1 MDGGR
6 RIDGA
11 SSFTLALIP
20 VAVVINIVIGQLAS
34 GTPVYLDSIGTV
46 LVGALLGPWWGAFTG
61 LISNVIWTLTGNPVP
76 IYFSYV
82 AAAIG
87 LIAGFAGRFGVFHRP
102 SPRWLST
109 TVGGVFFFA
118 LALFLMSFLN
128 STVAPD
134 GFTVLPNAADLLARQ
149 APLFALAI
157 IGGAALGYFVIK
169 DAGYAGVAGL
179 LTGLVAAVLSAPMA
193 AWYFGGVTGGG
204 TDLLVAVFRASGAG
218 ILQSAFAQGTVSD
231 PFDKM
236 TSFMLVWGIVQL
248 LPRRLLL
255 RFPTIRDSEQSR
267 EPARETLVSR

>member
-1 MDGGR
+1 MDGR
-6 RIDGA
+6 RIDNA

-20 VAVVINIVIGQLAS
+20 VAVVINIVIGQLAT

-61 LISNVIWTLTGNPVP
+61 LISNAIWTLTGNPVP

-82 AAAIG
+82 AATIG
-87 LIAGFAGRFGVFHRP
+87 LLAGFAGRFGAFHRE

-109 TVGGVFFFA
+109 VVGGVFCFA
-118 LALFLMSFLN
+118 LVLFLISFLGTKMGDN
-128 STVAPD
+128 GP
-134 GFTVLPNAADLLARQ
+134 VLPNANELLARQ

-157 IGGAALGYFVIK
+157 VAGAALGYFVIK
-169 DAGYAGVAGL
+169 NAGYAGVAGL
-179 LTGLVAAVLSAPMA
+179 LTGLVAGVLSAPMA
-193 AWYFGGVTGGG
+193 ALSFGGVTGSG
-204 TDLLVAVFRASGAG
+204 TDLLVAVFRASGAN
-218 ILQSAFAQGTVSD
+218 ILQSTFAQGVVSD

-255 RFPTIRDSEQSR
+255 RFPTIRDAEESPKPAPESVASR
-267 EPARETLVSR
+267 

>member
-1 MDGGR
+1 MDGR
-6 RIDGA
+6 RIDSA

-46 LVGALLGPWWGAFTG
+46 LVGALLGPWWGGFTG
-61 LISNVIWTLTGNPVP
+61 LLSNAIWTLTGNPVP

-87 LIAGFAGRFGVFHRP
+87 VLAGFAGRFGAFHRE

-109 TVGGVFFFA
+109 VVGGVFCFA
-118 LALFLMSFLN
+118 LALFLMSFLG
-128 STVAPD
+128 STTAPD
-134 GFTVLPNAADLLARQ
+134 GFVMLPNSADLLARQ

-157 IGGAALGYFVIK
+157 VAGAVLGYFVIK
-169 DAGYAGVAGL
+169 NAGYAGVAGL
-179 LTGLVAAVLSAPMA
+179 LTGLVAGVISAPMA

-218 ILQSAFAQGTVSD
+218 ILQSTFAQGAVSD

-236 TSFMLVWGIVQL
+236 TSFMLVWGIIQL

-255 RFPTIRDSEQSR
+255 RFPTIRDAEEAR
-267 EPARETLVSR
+267 EPARESVASR